1 MSVREINFNDIQE
14 LYLSEPGWVKSS
26 SWVKPVPHRVYK
38 VKTIWCEVN
47 KFDTEVH
54 RRYRHFIWLRK
65 MLIREFEHWA
75 VPVLPEKT
83 IFERVCAHKSDFI
96 KERMRKMK
104 HFLTLLRSHKT
115 LKESDYFKTF
125 LCESDQIFKSTIKNL
140 TLLEE
145 DKIPVVQKAKGW
157 FSAASESFGNIIS
170 KANKMGEAIIPSI
183 KNLLSSSDEL
193 YDSGDLLVKKYS
205 EKLELLHQSFIDVY
219 KLATEIHARRSEEC
233 KVERGFHHA
242 LDNLKSANNES
253 LAKLLSKNAQSSK
266 IWGDDAYKNLVE
278 LEELLYATES
288 HIVWIESVQDLIER
302 KNSLWEKLLTVQNEM
317 KESPLNH
324 HEIESWRYLLDL
336 TKRRDKIIRGI
347 RKEMEKLSIGTKD
360 FYPRYIETK
369 FIKSQLEFYTN
380 SLILYQ

>member
-1 MSVREINFNDIQE
+1 
-14 LYLSEPGWVKSS
+14 
-26 SWVKPVPHRVYK
+26 
-38 VKTIWCEVN
+38 
-47 KFDTEVH
+47 
-54 RRYRHFIWLRK
+54 
-65 MLIREFEHWA
+65 
-75 VPVLPEKT
+75 
-83 IFERVCAHKSDFI
+83 
-96 KERMRKMK
+96 MRKMK
-104 HFLTLLRSHKT
+104 HFLTLLRSHRT

-266 IWGDDAYKNLVE
+266 I
-278 LEELLYATES
+278 
-288 HIVWIESVQDLIER
+288 
-302 KNSLWEKLLTVQNEM
+302 
-317 KESPLNH
+317 
-324 HEIESWRYLLDL
+324 
-336 TKRRDKIIRGI
+336 
-347 RKEMEKLSIGTKD
+347 
-360 FYPRYIETK
+360 
-369 FIKSQLEFYTN
+369 
-380 SLILYQ
+380 